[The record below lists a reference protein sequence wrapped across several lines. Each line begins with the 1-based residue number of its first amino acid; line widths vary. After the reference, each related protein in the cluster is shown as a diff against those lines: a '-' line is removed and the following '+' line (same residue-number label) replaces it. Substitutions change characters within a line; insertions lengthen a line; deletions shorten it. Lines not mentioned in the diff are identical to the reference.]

1 MKLPKAFKTL
11 QKLSKCKPEER
22 DQTKG
27 EYLAEIDFLGIMKQ
41 LQETV
46 KIVKFLEGEN
56 SEATL
61 LRSILDES
69 DYRVENKVLAR
80 IKRFNTLKK
89 QYLKEYGHA

>member
-11 QKLSKCKPEER
+11 QKLHKCKPEER
-22 DQTKG
+22 DQVKG

-46 KIVKFLEGEN
+46 KIVKFLEAEN

-61 LRSILDES
+61 LRSILDENDS
-69 DYRVENKVLAR
+69 RVENRVLAR